1 MSKLEIIKLRKAYKE
16 KVANDDINLVLNCG
30 VYGLLGANGAG
41 KTTVMKQIVTLTKP
55 TSGEILY
62 NGKNIELLGSQYR
75 DLIGYLP
82 QDFDAYSNF
91 KIIEFMEYI
100 ATLKDVKD
108 SKIKIN
114 ELLTLVG
121 LNEVKDRKI
130 SKLSGGMKRRVGI
143 AQALLND
150 PKILVL
156 DEPTAG
162 LDPQERNRFRNLIS
176 NLGKEAIVI
185 LSTHIISDLEQI
197 SKEIIMIKNGRIRLK
212 ATSEELLK
220 KMRGNIFS
228 IRFKDEEQV
237 KIIDEKYKVVNVQR
251 GDNYIKVRFIS
262 HFKPE
267 IEDLIEEEP
276 TFEDVYIEY
285 FELED
290 AK

>member
-1 MSKLEIIKLRKAYKE
+1 MNKLEIIKLKKVYKE
-16 KVANDDINLVLNCG
+16 KIANDDINLVLDCG

-41 KTTVMKQIVTLTKP
+41 KTTFMKQIVTLTKP
-55 TSGEILY
+55 TNGEILY
-62 NGKNIELLGSQYR
+62 NGKNIELLGSEYR
-75 DLIGYLP
+75 ELIGYLP
-82 QDFDAYSNF
+82 QDFNAYRDF
-91 KIIEFMEYI
+91 KIIEFMEYM
-100 ATLKDVKD
+100 ADLKDIEDKEV
-108 SKIKIN
+108 KIK

-121 LNEVKDRKI
+121 LHEVKNRKM

-185 LSTHIISDLEQI
+185 LSTHIISDIEQI
-197 SKEIIMIKNGRIRLK
+197 SKEIIMIKNGKVCLK
-212 ATSEELLK
+212 ATSEELLER
-220 KMRGNIFS
+220 MRGNVFTKK
-228 IRFKDEEQV
+228 FKSEDEI
-237 KIIDEKYKVVNVQR
+237 KIIEKKYKVVNVQR
-251 GDNYIKVRFIS
+251 GTGYIKVRFIS
-262 HFKPE
+262 HFKPN

>member
-1 MSKLEIIKLRKAYKE
+1 MNKLEIIKLKKVYKE
-16 KVANDDINLVLNCG
+16 KIANDDINLVLDCG

-41 KTTVMKQIVTLTKP
+41 KTTFMKQIVTLTKP
-55 TSGEILY
+55 TNGEILY
-62 NGKNIELLGSQYR
+62 NGKNIELLGSEYR
-75 DLIGYLP
+75 ELIGYLP
-82 QDFDAYSNF
+82 QDFDAYRDF
-91 KIIEFMEYI
+91 KIIEFMEYM
-100 ATLKDVKD
+100 ADLKDIEDKEV
-108 SKIKIN
+108 KIK

-121 LNEVKDRKI
+121 LHEVKNRKM

-185 LSTHIISDLEQI
+185 LSTHIISDIEQI
-197 SKEIIMIKNGRIRLK
+197 SKEIIMIKNGKVCLK
-212 ATSEELLK
+212 ATSEELLER
-220 KMRGNIFS
+220 MRGNVFTKK
-228 IRFKDEEQV
+228 FKSEDEI
-237 KIIDEKYKVVNVQR
+237 KIIEKKYKVVNVQR
-251 GDNYIKVRFIS
+251 GTGYIKVRFIS
-262 HFKPE
+262 HFKPN